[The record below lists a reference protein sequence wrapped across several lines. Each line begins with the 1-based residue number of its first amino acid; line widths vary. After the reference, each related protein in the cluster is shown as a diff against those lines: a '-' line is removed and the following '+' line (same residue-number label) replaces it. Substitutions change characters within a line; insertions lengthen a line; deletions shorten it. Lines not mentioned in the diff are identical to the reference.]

1 MADFITLEHFHAT
14 ARHYHI
20 YKIGQTKIAHHSHYH
35 NYYQICYVVSGEII
49 HRQNREAVTLRSGD
63 AFIVPPNFTHSLHFN
78 NEHTEMYS
86 LSFEETLF
94 AAGFSQTSAYQFLE
108 SLQAKATAPTKE
120 SVRLRVTLNRSQR
133 RSIESLLECLIRHQE
148 EDCPAG
154 LSAAPSL
161 VSSIIYLLAQSYY
174 QQPQN
179 ASELDSLASYNGTLL
194 QCVAY
199 IDRHFR
205 EPLSLN
211 GLTKQ
216 FGLSRSSFCSVFP
229 QFTGMPLRKYIA
241 NKRIKEAQVLIR
253 AYPNKPLSLIAA
265 EVGYRDDSTFYRN
278 FMQVTGVSPS
288 KYKTSF
294 HNGDNTHDPEHQIN

>member
-1 MADFITLEHFHAT
+1 MAEFITLEHFHAT
-14 ARHYHI
+14 SRHYHI
-20 YKIGQTKIAHHSHYH
+20 YKIGQTKIAHQSHYH

-49 HRQNREAVTLRSGD
+49 HRQNHDAVTLRSGD

-86 LSFEETLF
+86 LSFEQTLF
-94 AAGFSQTSAYQFLE
+94 AAGFPQTNAHQFLE
-108 SLQAKATAPTKE
+108 SLQEKTAVPTKE

-161 VSSIIYLLAQSYY
+161 VASIIYLLAQSYY

-179 ASELDSLASYNGTLL
+179 ASELDALSNYNGTLL

-199 IDRHFR
+199 IDEHFR
-205 EPLSLN
+205 EPISLN

-241 NKRIKEAQVLIR
+241 HKRIKEAQILIR
-253 AYPNKPLSLIAA
+253 THPNKSLSLIAT
-265 EVGYRDDSTFYRN
+265 EVGYHDDSTFYRN
-278 FMQVTGVSPS
+278 FMHITGVSPS
-288 KYKTSF
+288 QYKISF
-294 HNGDNTHDPEHQIN
+294 HRNDR